1 MSYLPYRMKP
11 VTADLPH
18 IDRHLFITGFNPASF
33 RNNDALKLHI
43 SAGQR
48 GIPFI
53 SGQSKHW
60 QQRR

>member
-1 MSYLPYRMKP
+1 MKP

-18 IDRHLFITGFNPASF
+18 IDRHLFISGFNPASF

>member
-1 MSYLPYRMKP
+1 MRGSLS
-11 VTADLPH
+11 DLPH